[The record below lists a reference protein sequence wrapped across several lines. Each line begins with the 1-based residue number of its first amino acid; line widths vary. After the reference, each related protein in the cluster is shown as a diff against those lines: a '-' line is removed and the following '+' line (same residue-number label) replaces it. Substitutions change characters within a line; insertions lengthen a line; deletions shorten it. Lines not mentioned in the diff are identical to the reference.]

1 LLIELHRGDGTMAA
15 TFCRSKDD
23 PAAANPATTLLT
35 FALDFHR
42 KESVCGGH
50 GATSLNGSLLSP
62 GQRRLASA
70 GHCADLA
77 SPKML
82 RKVIDSQSAPATAMR

>member
-42 KESVCGGH
+42 KESVCGDH
-50 GATSLNGSLLSP
+50 G
-62 GQRRLASA
+62 
-70 GHCADLA
+70 
-77 SPKML
+77 L
-82 RKVIDSQSAPATAMR
+82 RA